1 MESRWHSVVE
11 LAAAVREQVDRAR
24 VDPAL
29 RRLLARQVV
38 WQIVREPSLLLYQL
52 SVWLLALRSAQQRLP
67 ARRLQRKGLSTRL
80 LALVRSFLR
89 VRLLHAVARLVLVCQ
104 QERGVQELWAAVQ
117 AGLLGPD
124 LNVQQVQWQQVVL
137 WARDP

>member
-11 LAAAVREQVDRAR
+11 LAGAVREQVDRAR
-24 VDPAL
+24 AGPVL
-29 RRLLARQVV
+29 RRPLVRQVARAANLLLLQFSVRLLAQ
-38 WQIVREPSLLLYQL
+38 
-52 SVWLLALRSAQQRLP
+52 RSAQQRLP
-67 ARRLQRKGLSTRL
+67 ARRLQRLGQSMRL
-80 LALVRSFLR
+80 PARVRSFLR